1 MEKQKRSFL
10 QSPFFK
16 IGSGLLFVALLVLL
30 FLPQISSTSWVSV
43 KIKHT
48 INEKIPGKL
57 DYTNLTLSWLNGL
70 QINDL
75 IYDDKIS
82 GTYFTIDEIS
92 TSKGLLALAANYKDG
107 GIINV
112 KKPQAVLYLQQKS
125 NDTTDNIQQSDININ
140 RKQTEADTQERPT
153 SQKDKLTNSQPLL
166 PPVHV
171 ELHISDG
178 NLVTVSSDNFKKTVL
193 ENFNLQLNLDIPN
206 GDVDY
211 QLSFQD
217 ASGAGEVK
225 GDGKISLPENN
236 RTALNSLTSNAVL
249 EITNWQITDML
260 DIAASQGNGPRGEG
274 VINGSLRISGNENS
288 TIGITGNLR
297 GHKIQLHGGPLK
309 SDTPTINNIA
319 IDFDVQKNA
328 TELEIKN
335 VEIHSPFIEG
345 VLSGN
350 LSNEQLQA
358 LSVNAQINVAE
369 ILSQFPATLSLQ
381 DGVRV
386 SKGLIDIKAGAS
398 SSGSA
403 TAFDANIHLNQL
415 TGSTGEKNIS
425 WEKPV
430 DIIVQGNLKDEAITL
445 DRLAVDSSF
454 LQATGSGDADAMKL
468 QVAADIGAA
477 LKEVEK
483 FVQLGGWT
491 SKGKLDL
498 DLGIS
503 STSKN
508 IRDITGKLKVANF
521 ELIHEKTVISPADTF
536 TAAITSSV
544 ELSPEMKP
552 LQFSN
557 TTVDIKSWLGSGT
570 ITAENFILKTET
582 TPALL
587 AKGVSKTT
595 LNLERVTTLLHSLKT
610 LPQEQTLAGTLDL
623 SAIIKGNQ
631 TQNPSIN
638 LHADISPFTFTSG
651 DKVLKEDKISV
662 DLAATA
668 DIAKQNF
675 TITDFNLSSAPI
687 ALTANGSMKAEGKEQ
702 VAQAKGTTKLDF
714 KSLGETLKSFAD
726 LQLKMS
732 GVSEKPFNFNA
743 STTEGKWKQ
752 TVQHAEFSSALH
764 VDKITG
770 YGLEIESL
778 ELPISLKQ
786 SLAEI
791 DLTALVNK
799 GELTVKPKFD
809 FTGSAPVVTLPD
821 NSQILKEVGLTGE
834 MSNDLLSKVHPLFKG
849 VASTVGTISL
859 NMDHLSWPMDKELQK
874 GATFAG
880 SFTFNDVKLQAGALL
895 TPLLAIMKT
904 DENQIQISDQPM
916 TFIGKNERVTCSP
929 LEATVNTY
937 SLSLEGSIGFDQ
949 SLDYIAKIPIT
960 RKMVS
965 GDVYKYLEGTYISV
979 PLTGTVSKPSVSKS
993 VVQKALGDLVL
1004 QAGKKQL
1011 GDQAGKFLQKLFQ

>member
-16 IGSGLLFVALLVLL
+16 IGSGLLFVVFLVLL
-30 FLPQISSTSWVSV
+30 FLPQISSTSWVSGKV
-43 KIKHT
+43 KQA

-70 QINDL
+70 RINDL

-92 TSKGLLALAANYKDG
+92 TSKGLLALATNYKDA

-112 KKPQAVLYLQQKS
+112 KKPQAVLYLQREKADIDS
-125 NDTTDNIQQSDININ
+125 TSPSPDNIEKRNQ
-140 RKQTEADTQERPT
+140 KETESLQESPSPKNKST
-153 SQKDKLTNSQPLL
+153 DSQPLL

-178 NLVTVSSDNFKKTVL
+178 HLVTISPDNSKKTVL

-206 GDVDY
+206 GRVDY

-225 GDGKISLPENN
+225 GDGQITLPENN
-236 RTALNSLTSNAVL
+236 TTALNSLTSNAVL
-249 EITNWQITDML
+249 EITNWQLTDML
-260 DIAASQGNGPRGEG
+260 DIAASQGNAPLGEG
-274 VINGSLRISGNENS
+274 IINGSLRISGEANS
-288 TIGITGNLR
+288 TIGITGNLQ

-335 VEIHSPFIEG
+335 VEIHSPFIKG
-345 VLSGN
+345 VLSGS

-358 LSVNAQINVAE
+358 LSANAQINVAE

-381 DGVRV
+381 DEVRV
-386 SKGLIDIKAGAS
+386 SKGIIDIKADAS

-415 TGSTGEKNIS
+415 TGSTGGKNIS

-430 DIIVQGNLKDEAITL
+430 DIIVQGNLKDEVITL

-454 LQATGSGDADAMKL
+454 LQATGSGDAGAMTI

-477 LKEVEK
+477 LKELEK
-483 FVQLGGWT
+483 FVQLGGWA

-508 IRDITGKLKVANF
+508 IRDITGNLKVADF
-521 ELIHEKTVISPADTF
+521 ELIHDKTVISPADTF

-557 TTVDIKSWLGSGT
+557 TTVDAKSWLGSGT

-587 AKGVSKTT
+587 KKGVSKTT
-595 LNLERVTTLLHSLKT
+595 LSLERVTTLLHSLKT
-610 LPQEQTLAGTLDL
+610 LPKEQTLAGTLDL
-623 SAIIKGNQ
+623 SAIIQGNQ
-631 TQNPSIN
+631 TQNSSIN
-638 LHADISPFTFTSG
+638 LQADISPFTFTSG
-651 DKVLKEDKISV
+651 DKVLKEEKISV
-662 DLAATA
+662 ALEATA

-687 ALTANGSMKAEGKEQ
+687 ALTVNGSMKAEGKEQ
-702 VAQAKGTTKLDF
+702 VILANGTTKLDF
-714 KSLGETLKSFAD
+714 ESLSETLKSFAD

-732 GVSEKPFNFNA
+732 GVSEKHFNFIT
-743 STTEGKWKQ
+743 STSEGKWTQ
-752 TVQHAEFSSALH
+752 TAQHTEFSSALH
-764 VDKITG
+764 IDKITG

-778 ELPISLKQ
+778 ELPISLKE
-786 SLAEI
+786 SRAEI
-791 DLTALVNK
+791 DLTAQVNK

-821 NSQILKEVGLTGE
+821 NSTILNEVGLTGD
-834 MSNDLLSKVHPLFKG
+834 MSNDLLSKIHPLFKSVG
-849 VASTVGTISL
+849 STDGTISL
-859 NMDHLSWPMDKELQK
+859 NMEHLSWPMDKELQK
-874 GATFAG
+874 EVTFSGAV
-880 SFTFNDVKLQAGALL
+880 TFNDVKLQAGSLL

-904 DENQIQISDQPM
+904 EENEIQISNQPM

-937 SLSLEGSIGFDQ
+937 SLILEGSIGFDQ
-949 SLDYIAKIPIT
+949 SLDYVAKIPIT

-965 GDVYKYLEGTYISV
+965 GDVYKYLESTYISI

>member
-16 IGSGLLFVALLVLL
+16 IGSGLLFVVFLVLL
-30 FLPQISSTSWVSV
+30 FLPQISSTSWVSG
-43 KIKHT
+43 KIKQA
-48 INEKIPGKL
+48 INEKVPGKL
-57 DYTNLTLSWLNGL
+57 DYTHLTISWLKGL
-70 QINDL
+70 QINAL
-75 IYDDKIS
+75 IYDDKIN

-92 TSKGLLALAANYKDG
+92 TSKGLLSLATNYKDG

-125 NDTTDNIQQSDININ
+125 NDTTDITQPSETNLK
-140 RKQTEADTQERPT
+140 RKQTKADIQEQPA
-153 SQKDKLTNSQPLL
+153 SQKDKSTDSQPLL

-178 NLVTVSSDNFKKTVL
+178 NLVTISPDNSKKTVL
-193 ENFNLQLNLDIPN
+193 ENFNLQLNLDVPS
-206 GDVDY
+206 GGVDY

-225 GDGKISLPENN
+225 GEGKISLPENN
-236 RTALNSLTSNAVL
+236 TTALNSLTSNAVL

-260 DIAASQGNGPRGEG
+260 DIAAYQGNGPLGEG

-288 TIGITGNLR
+288 TIGITGNLK

-309 SDTPTINNIA
+309 SDTPTINDLS
-319 IDFDVQKNA
+319 IDFDVQKNDA
-328 TELEIKN
+328 DLEIKN

-345 VLSGN
+345 VLAGSS
-350 LSNEQLQA
+350 SNEQLQT
-358 LSVNAQINVAE
+358 LSANAQINVAE
-369 ILSQFPATLSLQ
+369 ILSQFPATLNLQ
-381 DGVRV
+381 EGVRV
-386 SKGLIDIKAGAS
+386 SKGIIDIKADAT

-403 TAFDANIHLNQL
+403 TAFDATVHLNQL
-415 TGSTGEKNIS
+415 TGSTGKKNIS

-430 DIIVQGNLKDEAITL
+430 DIIVQGNLNNEAITL
-445 DRLAVDSSF
+445 DRLAIESSF
-454 LQATGSGDADAMKL
+454 LQATGSGDAGAMKL
-468 QVAADIGAA
+468 QVAADIGTA
-477 LKEVEK
+477 LKELEK
-483 FVQLGGWT
+483 FVQLGGWA

-503 STSKN
+503 STSKDM
-508 IRDITGKLKVANF
+508 RDITGNLKVANF
-521 ELIHEKTVISPADTF
+521 ELVHDKTVISPTDTF

-544 ELSPEMKP
+544 ELTPEMKP

-557 TTVDIKSWLGSGT
+557 TTIDITSWLGSG
-570 ITAENFILKTET
+570 IMTAENFILKTET

-587 AKGVSKTT
+587 KKGVSKTT
-595 LNLERVTTLLHSLKT
+595 FNLERVTTLLHSLKT
-610 LPQEQTLAGTLDL
+610 LPQEQTFGGILDL
-623 SAIIKGNQ
+623 SAMMDGNQ
-631 TQNPSIN
+631 TQKSSIN
-638 LHADISPFTFTSG
+638 LQADISPFTFTSG
-651 DKVLKEDKISV
+651 DKELTEDKISV
-662 DLAATA
+662 AIEATA

-675 TITDFNLSSAPI
+675 TITGLNLSSQPV
-687 ALTANGSMKAEGKEQ
+687 ALTGNGSMKVEGKEQ
-702 VAQAKGTTKLDF
+702 VVDAKGTTKLDF
-714 KSLGETLKSFAD
+714 KSLSETLKSFAG
-726 LQLKMS
+726 LQLEMD

-752 TVQHAEFSSALH
+752 TAQHAEFSSALH

-770 YGLEIESL
+770 YGLEIEAL
-778 ELPISLKQ
+778 DLPIHLKE

-791 DLTALVNK
+791 DLKAQVNK

-809 FTGSAPVVTLPD
+809 FTGSSPVVTLPD
-821 NSQILKEVGLTGE
+821 NSQVLKEVGLTGE

-849 VASTVGTISL
+849 VASTVGSISL
-859 NMDHLSWPMDKELQK
+859 NMEHLNWPMDKELQK
-874 GATFAG
+874 EATFAG
-880 SFTFNDVKLQAGALL
+880 AFTFNDVKLQAGALL

-904 DENQIQISDQPM
+904 EENEIQISNQPM
-916 TFIGKNERVTCSP
+916 TFIGENERVTCSP

-937 SLSLEGSIGFDQ
+937 SLILEGSIGFDQ
-949 SLDYIAKIPIT
+949 SLDYIAKIPVT

-965 GDVYKYLEGTYISV
+965 GDIYKYLEGTYISV

-993 VVQKALGDLVL
+993 FVQKALGDLVL

-1011 GDQAGKFLQKLFQ
+1011 GDQAGKLLQKLFQ